1 MGGVTR
7 SWTVE
12 TTAWQNHDSI
22 APFFHGGALPE
33 LAEVVALVVDP
44 DESVADTTI
53 ADGRSS
59 VGRFPA
65 AMRATSKLTLLGA
78 ALVLIAA
85 ACGDDDSSPEVS
97 AVPTV
102 ADTSTT
108 TATPSTTTAVV
119 TETPVVA
126 DVTETYTIPDFGF
139 SIDYPVGWLVE
150 TREPVTVI
158 TQTEEQLEAAF
169 SDTRTPSTGLGVN
182 LDHRTV
188 AFLQDI
194 GLTADNPT
202 AEDVLEFNTSNF
214 DWTDVQD
221 LGEVEVFGATALVV
235 RVTNPE
241 GDFSVVYQGVRPDTG
256 EVFLLA
262 FGAPTEESLD
272 AFLPVWEAMFESITA
287 SP

>member
-1 MGGVTR
+1 MIVGQL
-7 SWTVE
+7 SETV
-12 TTAWQNHDSI
+12 
-22 APFFHGGALPE
+22 
-33 LAEVVALVVDP
+33 
-44 DESVADTTI
+44 
-53 ADGRSS
+53 
-59 VGRFPA
+59 RFA
-65 AMRATSKLTLLGA
+65 SKLTLLGA

-85 ACGDDDSSPEVS
+85 ACGGDDASPEVS
-97 AVPTV
+97 AAATV
-102 ADTSTT
+102 VSTSTT
-108 TATPSTTTAVV
+108 TAVLTQI
-119 TETPVVA
+119 PVVA
-126 DVTETYTIPDFGF
+126 DVTETYTIPVFGF

-169 SDTRTPSTGLGVN
+169 SDTTTPGMGLGVN

-194 GLTADNPT
+194 GLTTDNPT
-202 AEDVLEFNTSNF
+202 AEDMLEFNTSNF
-214 DWTDVQD
+214 DWTDVRD
-221 LGEVEVFGATALVV
+221 LGEVEVFGATAVVV

-262 FGAPTEESLD
+262 VGAPTEESLD
-272 AFLPVWEAMFESITA
+272 AFLPAWEAMFESITA

>member
-1 MGGVTR
+1 M
-7 SWTVE
+7 
-12 TTAWQNHDSI
+12 
-22 APFFHGGALPE
+22 PE

-53 ADGRSS
+53 ADGGSS

-108 TATPSTTTAVV
+108 TATPSTTTTASPSTTSAVL

-139 SIDYPVGWLVE
+139 SIDYPVGWFVE
-150 TREPVTVI
+150 TRGSITVI
-158 TQTEEQLEAAF
+158 AQTEEQLQAQF
-169 SDTRTPSTGLGVN
+169 SDPPPPGVALGVN

-188 AFLQDI
+188 AFLQGI

-202 AEDVLEFNTSNF
+202 PEDLLEFNTSNF

-221 LGEVEVFGATALVV
+221 LGEVEVFGTTAAVA
-235 RVTNPE
+235 RVTNPD
-241 GDFSVVYQGVRPDTG
+241 GDFAIEYQGVHPDPG
-256 EVFLLA
+256 EIFLFG

-272 AFLPVWEAMFESITA
+272 AFLPVWEAMIESITA

>member
-1 MGGVTR
+1 
-7 SWTVE
+7 
-12 TTAWQNHDSI
+12 
-22 APFFHGGALPE
+22 
-33 LAEVVALVVDP
+33 
-44 DESVADTTI
+44 
-53 ADGRSS
+53 
-59 VGRFPA
+59 
-65 AMRATSKLTLLGA
+65 MRATSKLTLLGA

-85 ACGDDDSSPEVS
+85 ACGDDDASPEVS
-97 AVPTV
+97 AAATV
-102 ADTSTT
+102 ASTT
-108 TATPSTTTAVV
+108 TTSASPSTTTSAPPPTTSAVL
-119 TETPVVA
+119 TQIPVVA
-126 DVTETYTIPDFGF
+126 DVTETYTIPGFGF
-139 SIDYPVGWLVE
+139 SIDYPAGWVVE
-150 TREPVTVI
+150 TQEPVTFI

-169 SDTRTPSTGLGVN
+169 SDTSTPSTGLGVN
-182 LDHRTV
+182 LEHRTV

-194 GLTADNPT
+194 GLTTDNPT
-202 AEDVLEFNTSNF
+202 AEDLLEFNTSEF
-214 DWTDVQD
+214 DWTDVRD